1 MIVTCDQSG
10 QEIRVNTQDLNPGTT
25 YALRMIGL
33 DSDGKKGKPSP
44 ELVID
49 TESVGCGPRSNK
61 CNIMWVDCRKKECC
75 ADAFVLRS
83 SHLPVLTQM
92 KNLLLNYFQMKII
105 EFENLLC

>member
-61 CNIMWVDCRKKECC
+61 CNIM
-75 ADAFVLRS
+75 
-83 SHLPVLTQM
+83 
-92 KNLLLNYFQMKII
+92 
-105 EFENLLC
+105 